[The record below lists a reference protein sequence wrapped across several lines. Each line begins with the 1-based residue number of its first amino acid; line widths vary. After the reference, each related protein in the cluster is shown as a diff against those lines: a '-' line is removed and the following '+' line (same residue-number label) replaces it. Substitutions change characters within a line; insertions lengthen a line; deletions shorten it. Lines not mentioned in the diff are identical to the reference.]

1 MIVKRPKD
9 LEAYKK
15 EIKEW
20 VLTEGQVLSEQ
31 IEATRHFDDA
41 AIRKILQPKG
51 LLRLTGPVEWGGWN
65 LGMTDYLPILEI
77 MSAAQA
83 NIRGM
88 VHQAA
93 RSWEIIY
100 KYGNE
105 EQKKKWLPR
114 LVTGLGTRCIAMTE
128 PDAGTGADIKTTAV
142 KKGNKLVINGN
153 KHFASWANIAQPLMT
168 WAYTDKSKGR
178 HGISCIII
186 GDMKEDPIPA
196 GIAMKNLPPMMG
208 NTDAY
213 HGVVNFR
220 NAEVPLENLL
230 GKEGEGLDMFLSFIA
245 ISRVCIATQCLGIA
259 QRCLDLAVD
268 FSKKRVTFGKPIAHR
283 QAVQTM
289 LADMAIDVHA
299 LRTMIM
305 DAARKIDAGTASV
318 AECSMCKLFGI
329 DAVRRV
335 SDNALLV
342 HGGIGFT
349 RVYTVERLYRDARSL
364 WMEEGTPSI
373 HRLVVARALLGDKDT

>member
-1 MIVKRPKD
+1 MIVERPKD

-15 EIKEW
+15 EIREF
-20 VLTEGQVLSEQ
+20 VLTEGQALSEQ
-31 IEATRHFDDA
+31 VENSRHFDDA
-41 AIRKILQPKG
+41 AVRKILREKG
-51 LLRLTGPVEWGGWN
+51 LLRLTGPAEWGGWG
-65 LGMTDYLPILEI
+65 LGMTEYLPILEI

-88 VHQAA
+88 VHQSA
-93 RSWEIIY
+93 RAWEIIY

-114 LVTGLGTRCIAMTE
+114 LVTGEGTRCIAMTE
-128 PDAGTGADIKTTAV
+128 PDAGTGVDIKTTAV
-142 KKGNKLVINGN
+142 RKGDKYIINGN
-153 KHFASWANIAQPLMT
+153 KHFASWCNIAQPLLV

-186 GDMKEDPIPA
+186 GDMKEDPHPPGLI
-196 GIAMKNLPPMMG
+196 MKNLPPMMG

-213 HGVVNFR
+213 HGVLNMRDV
-220 NAEVPLENLL
+220 EVPVENLL

-245 ISRVCIATQCLGIA
+245 VSRVCIATQCLGIA
-259 QRCLDLAVD
+259 QRCLELAVD

-289 LADMAIDVHA
+289 LADMAIDIYA

-305 DAARKIDAGTASV
+305 DCARKIDQGTASV

-329 DAVRRV
+329 DTSRRV

-342 HGGIGFT
+342 FGGIGFT
-349 RVYTVERLYRDARSL
+349 RTYPLERLYRDARSL

-373 HRLVVARALLGDKDT
+373 HRLVVARDLLQ